1 MHLIFVLFF
10 LAARSSPSN
19 GDALLLP
26 IQRGIIIKDSNR
38 SMMHHP
44 MGILIA
50 PTNDFEVRSCTNGKI
65 NAVIKLQDNKSL
77 IVVASDKNTYYS
89 YGLVDEVA
97 VEKGQTISKGS
108 VLGKLK
114 NSPGEL
120 NVLAFSVSRDSKDLN
135 AEKYTVYQK

>member
-1 MHLIFVLFF
+1 MHLIFVVFF
-10 LAARSSPSN
+10 LAACSSTSN
-19 GDALLLP
+19 ADALLLP
-26 IQRGIIIKDSNR
+26 IQNGRIVKDSNR

-44 MGILIA
+44 IGILIA

-65 NAVIKLQDNKSL
+65 SAVIKLQDNKSL
-77 IVVASDKNTYYS
+77 IVVASDKITYYS

-114 NSPGEL
+114 NIPGEL
-120 NVLAFSVSRDSKDLN
+120 NVLAFSIRREGKDLN